1 MTAINNRER
10 VLEAI
15 NCKKSDRIPIDFW
28 AANEVFE
35 RLAKEL
41 NGPDKEGVLQAFD
54 VDLRYFR
61 GPGLA
66 SIEPDKNE
74 ISTDHWG
81 VKRKSHSVK
90 GQRKDGTDYS
100 WTYKHL
106 SESPLAGAK
115 SITDIE
121 NHVWPDPA
129 NWDYSG
135 IKDSCKAIRNNGH
148 AVVFGGDR
156 LDRTAQLKA
165 GMYLRGTEQ
174 FVMDLIIEPEMAECM
189 LEHIAGYYLEYNRR
203 VFEAADGNID
213 IFFMGDDMGTQ
224 DSTWVSVDMYRKF
237 FKKRFT
243 QFNELAH
250 DFNIKTMYHTCGKIT
265 NFVGEFVDA
274 GLDILQSLQ
283 PGAMSDDYTQIKK
296 EFGNDLCFQGGIDIQ
311 NILPYGS
318 PEEIRQHVKEIV
330 NLLGSNGGY
339 IFGTSHNILPET
351 PTENILALINAYHEF
366 GKF

>member
-1 MTAINNRER
+1 MNNRAR
-10 VLEAI
+10 VLAAI
-15 NCKKSDRIPIDFW
+15 NCQKPDRIPIDFW

-41 NGPDKEGVLQAFD
+41 NVPDKETVLETFD

-61 GPGLA
+61 GPGLTT
-66 SIEPDKNE
+66 IEPDENG
-74 ISTDHWG
+74 IFTDHWG
-81 VKRKSHSVK
+81 VKRKSHKVK
-90 GQRKDGTDYS
+90 GQRKDGTAYS

-106 SESPLAGAK
+106 LESPLAKAQ
-115 SITDIE
+115 SVADIE
-121 NHVWPDPA
+121 KYKWPNPE
-129 NWDYSG
+129 NWDYSE
-135 IKDSCKAIRNNGH
+135 IKDNCKKIRDNGY

-174 FVMDLIIEPEMAECM
+174 FVMDLMIEPEIAECI
-189 LEHIAGYYLEYNRR
+189 LGHIAGYYLEYNRR

-224 DSTWVSVDMYRKF
+224 NSTWVSVDMYRKF

-250 DFNIKTMYHTCGKIT
+250 DFGIKTMYHTCGRISD
-265 NFVGEFVDA
+265 FVGEFVDA

-283 PGAMSDDYTQIKK
+283 PGAMSGDYAKIKK

-311 NILPYGS
+311 NILPHGS
-318 PEEIRQHVKEIV
+318 PEEIRQHVKEV
-330 NLLGSNGGY
+330 AKSLGVDGGY

-351 PTENILALINAYHEF
+351 PTENILALIEAYHKF
-366 GKF
+366 GG

>member
-1 MTAINNRER
+1 MNNRER
-10 VLEAI
+10 VLAAA
-15 NCKKSDRIPIDFW
+15 NCRKGDRAPIDFW

-35 RLAKEL
+35 KLAEAL
-41 NGPDKEGVLQAFD
+41 DVSGKEGVLKAFD

-61 GPGLA
+61 GPGFTLA
-66 SIEPDKNE
+66 DADEDG

-81 VKRKSHSVK
+81 VKRQVHKVN

-100 WTYKHL
+100 WTYKHMI
-106 SESPLAGAK
+106 SSPLAEMQSVA
-115 SITDIE
+115 DIE
-121 NHVWPDPA
+121 NHAWPSPDGL
-129 NWDYSG
+129 DYSD
-135 IKDSCKAIRNNGH
+135 IKDKCKAIRDAGY

-174 FVMDLIIEPEMAECM
+174 FVMDLLIEPEIAECI
-189 LEHIAGYYLEYNRR
+189 LEHIAAYYLEYNRR

-224 DSTWVSVDMYRKF
+224 DSTWVSVDIYRQF

-243 QFNELAH
+243 SFNDLAH
-250 DFNIKTMYHTCGKIT
+250 SFDIKTMYHTCGRIT
-265 NFVGEFVDA
+265 EFVGEFVDA

-283 PGAMSDDYTQIKK
+283 PGAMLEDYAKIKQ
-296 EFGNDLCFQGGIDIQ
+296 EFGKDLCFQGGIDIQ
-311 NILPYGS
+311 NILPQGS
-318 PEEIRQHVKEIV
+318 PEDIRKHVKEV
-330 NLLGSNGGY
+330 FNSLGSDGGY

-351 PTENILALINAYHEF
+351 PTENILALIEAYHEF

>member
-1 MTAINNRER
+1 MDSRER
-10 VLEAI
+10 VLAAA
-15 NCKKSDRIPIDFW
+15 NCQNSDRIPIDFW
-28 AANEVFE
+28 AANEVYE

-41 NGPDKEGVLQAFD
+41 NVSDKEGVLEAFD

-61 GPGLA
+61 GPGLT
-66 SIEPDKNE
+66 SMEPDENG
-74 ISTDHWG
+74 IFTDHWG
-81 VKRKSHSVK
+81 VKRESHSVN
-90 GQRKDGTDYS
+90 GQRRDGTDYS
-100 WTYKHL
+100 WTYKHM
-106 SESPLAGAK
+106 SASPLAEMQSVA
-115 SITDIE
+115 DIE
-121 NHVWPDPA
+121 NHAWPDPA

-135 IKDSCKAIRNNGH
+135 IKDICKAIRDAGR

-174 FVMDLIIEPEMAECM
+174 FMMDLIIEPKIAECI
-189 LEHIAGYYLEYNRR
+189 LENISAYYLEYNRR

-224 DSTWVSVDMYRKF
+224 NSTWVSVDMYRKF

-243 QFNELAH
+243 KFNELAR
-250 DFNIKTMYHTCGKIT
+250 DFGIKTMYHTCGRIT
-265 NFVGEFVDA
+265 DFVGEFVDA

-283 PGAMSDDYTQIKK
+283 PGAMNEDYAKIKK
-296 EFGNDLCFQGGIDIQ
+296 EFGKDLCFQGGIDIQ

-318 PEEIRQHVKEIV
+318 PEEIRQHVKEV
-330 NLLGSNGGY
+330 LNSLGKDGGY

-351 PTENILALINAYHEF
+351 PTENILALIESYHEF
-366 GKF
+366 G